1 MAVQFVNTK
10 TQEIATMS
18 ADVCTAY
25 TITDAQGN
33 FVRTIAE
40 GSKETIAC
48 TRGDWKIVRT
58 AEAKSFYFSTLMT
71 QVTNK
76 AVWQQICDKMWA
88 EGVDAAVDA
97 PKKFAVSGTKVTEL
111 STGLTFE
118 CAQPNRF
125 VAIAEKST
133 FAYAQ
138 YRWNRAEVLKA
149 WGVKKVAEGVVQ
161 FETTKKG
168 DGSKVSVVMQA
179 LEMNMGM
186 YSQMLQHD
194 LELLLNWDSSNE
206 IEVVRTAHEEMIVSS
221 TKSLDGAKYDASRLF
236 SNTICG
242 IVLSETTL
250 EAATKN
256 KKVWNKS
263 SKTQAKDMIAKK
275 LGLSTARL
283 RSYVLGN

>member
-33 FVRTIAE
+33 FVRTITE
-40 GSKETIAC
+40 GSKERVAC

-58 AEAKSFYFSTLMT
+58 SEAKEWYFTTLMA

-76 AVWQQICDKMWA
+76 AMWQQICDKMWA
-88 EGVDAAVDA
+88 EGVDAVPAS
-97 PKKFAVSGTKVTEL
+97 KKFQINGTKVTEL
-111 STGLTFE
+111 ATGLTFE

-133 FAYAQ
+133 FTYAQ

-161 FETTKKG
+161 FETKKKG

-250 EAATKN
+250 EAATHA

-275 LGLSTARL
+275 LGLATSRL

>member
-40 GSKETIAC
+40 GSKERVAC

-58 AEAKSFYFSTLMT
+58 SEAREWYFTTLMA

-76 AVWQQICDKMWA
+76 AMWQQICDKMWA
-88 EGVDAAVDA
+88 EGVDAVPAS
-97 PKKFAVSGTKVTEL
+97 KKFQINGTKITEL
-111 STGLTFE
+111 ATGLTFE

-133 FAYAQ
+133 FTYAQ

-149 WGVKKVAEGVVQ
+149 WGVKKVAEGVCE
-161 FETTKKG
+161 FSTAKKG
-168 DGSKVSVVMQA
+168 DGSKVRVVMQA
-179 LEMNMGM
+179 LELNMGM
-186 YSQMLQHD
+186 YSQMLKHD
-194 LELLLNWDSSNE
+194 IEKLLAWDLSTETEVVKEAYVELLASN
-206 IEVVRTAHEEMIVSS
+206 M
-221 TKSLDGAKYDASRLF
+221 KSLDGAKYDASRLF

-242 IVLSETTL
+242 IVLEEETL
-250 EAATKN
+250 SPAQFAKKKFNKN
-256 KKVWNKS
+256 
-263 SKTQAKDMIAKK
+263 SKTQAKDYIQKK
-275 LGLSTARL
+275 LGLACAKL
-283 RSYVLGN
+283 RSYVLN

>member
-1 MAVQFVNTK
+1 MAVQFVNIK

-133 FAYAQ
+133 FTYAQ

-161 FETTKKG
+161 FETKKKG

-250 EAATKN
+250 EAATHA

-263 SKTQAKDMIAKK
+263 PKSQAKDMIAKK
-275 LGLSTARL
+275 LGLATSRL
-283 RSYVLGN
+283 RSYVIGG